1 MNSSKS
7 RLAPIFSR
15 YIRALLILLQVA
27 PLLVAGETATAE
39 RKPLIGV
46 VYVIHG
52 GTVAHTSEGLWS
64 ATLQIFAYDPHS
76 PVYQRVIWN
85 PEQWPRVLNFGN
97 APKERGKYAFEY
109 ARIGG
114 VDPAS
119 GHTAKRLQ
127 QLRAQLAAREAALGV
142 EFIVD
147 YAAWIASEPK
157 HHVYPRA
164 LYRPGVPNGQPLT
177 YCGSKADG
185 GRGPDNTWP
194 GCDPWRF
201 NTDGTIERMLDA
213 GVDAIIM
220 IDMTTSGVRFFK
232 TYDVV
237 RTAREVVAAHNKV
250 HDTNIGL
257 YWVNDPNDLM
267 RDSYPDKPAG
277 WTRSL
282 GVPEHDPS
290 VPLANHPNPVS
301 SDPRLAA
308 FHVEGIEHQFRAGL
322 PLAKT
327 GVLLVNHATR
337 ALNHLFD
344 PKVDD
349 TLVLNRN
356 IKRLLLAH
364 NPQIDPDNIVGGW
377 MGIKEH
383 NPAIR
388 PGPPQFSQL
397 ERTRRMRGENLG
409 YAYLY
414 ESDEQLPGGEWRYRY
429 WDALDRLRQRGV
441 EHIVVAFPQIM
452 VDSVLNLVELPNQI
466 AREIGS
472 ETSMYAKT
480 LDFQTYPEFG
490 HPFAD
495 YWGNWVDTRCRYPD
509 QPDIEQDC
517 CFAMG
522 GCTDGRVYPPPR
534 QTPENLA
541 MDDLEPSL
549 AWDIPAFGH
558 SGYDPSKGPPSHEK
572 PVQQQYRGTWS
583 IWEPPNSNPE
593 VAVFLADHVI
603 EFIQSRIPGI
613 GELSNFPDRR
623 NDE

>member
-1 MNSSKS
+1 
-7 RLAPIFSR
+7 
-15 YIRALLILLQVA
+15 
-27 PLLVAGETATAE
+27 
-39 RKPLIGV
+39 
-46 VYVIHG
+46 
-52 GTVAHTSEGLWS
+52 
-64 ATLQIFAYDPHS
+64 
-76 PVYQRVIWN
+76 
-85 PEQWPRVLNFGN
+85 
-97 APKERGKYAFEY
+97 
-109 ARIGG
+109 
-114 VDPAS
+114 
-119 GHTAKRLQ
+119 
-127 QLRAQLAAREAALGV
+127 
-142 EFIVD
+142 
-147 YAAWIASEPK
+147 
-157 HHVYPRA
+157 
-164 LYRPGVPNGQPLT
+164 
-177 YCGSKADG
+177 
-185 GRGPDNTWP
+185 
-194 GCDPWRF
+194 
-201 NTDGTIERMLDA
+201 MLDA

-452 VDSVLNLVELPNQI
+452 VDSGSTFRLTPSSATRSRI
-466 AREIGS
+466 TGAIGS
-472 ETSMYAKT
+472 IHGA
-480 LDFQTYPEFG
+480 
-490 HPFAD
+490 A
-495 YWGNWVDTRCRYPD
+495 TR
-509 QPDIEQDC
+509 
-517 CFAMG
+517 
-522 GCTDGRVYPPPR
+522 T
-534 QTPENLA
+534 
-541 MDDLEPSL
+541 
-549 AWDIPAFGH
+549 
-558 SGYDPSKGPPSHEK
+558 
-572 PVQQQYRGTWS
+572 
-583 IWEPPNSNPE
+583 
-593 VAVFLADHVI
+593 
-603 EFIQSRIPGI
+603 SRISSRIVVSRWAAAPTAECIHRHGKRPKIWPWMILNHPLPGTFRPSVI
-613 GELSNFPDRR
+613 QATIRVKVHRVMKSRCSSSTAAPGRSGSHRTVIPRSRYFLPTT
-623 NDE
+623 